1 MRVVVAVGVV
11 LAALLAGLGG
21 AQSYERVAFH
31 LGVRPDD
38 THWVDVDGTGGAE
51 LLTRSGTT
59 LTLYDVFGGDAPRV
73 IGRIGRPRAF
83 LYDWGDVDRDGRVDL
98 VVVDREGVWVHRF
111 ADGKLVPAER
121 PTIRARRGF
130 DWPLVRRVELLRDI
144 DRDGAIDLVQPDG
157 VRFRLTPGRSEGGF
171 DVARSCVL
179 PSGIRVEMQLGGAAL
194 DRELKT
200 SFRIPDLIVRD
211 VDADG
216 RGDLIAQLGARI
228 DVHRGHADR
237 FGFADAPT
245 WTLDLGRFSARDR
258 DRKRG
263 DDTKRLR
270 ISMGRVQVNQD
281 DLDGDGHG
289 DFLVASGQ
297 KVWLYFA
304 GKGFRGFRRPD
315 RILRVSDDIAGVFPA
330 DVDGDGRTDLVLV
343 KFAMPSMT
351 RLVAAMIVG
360 IDLEIEALAFRNHGD
375 RTISRRPD
383 RTNRIEFAVPP
394 ILSILGDLGRFE
406 SKMERAREAA
416 KRLRVG
422 DIDGD
427 GILDVALRAADA
439 DRVDLYACTGRGAVA
454 GAPGSREVMDRL
466 IRDVLFDAKRPE
478 WTIDRLVEY
487 VGDLRFSLNR
497 EQIAGREPSASLPV
511 GDGDFALT
519 DVNGDGRAD
528 LVTWVD
534 SPDGRRYVVHRTRGS
549 R

>member
-1 MRVVVAVGVV
+1 MRCVVALV
-11 LAALLAGLGG
+11 LLAWSAA
-21 AQSYERVAFH
+21 AQAYERVTFDLAMQ
-31 LGVRPDD
+31 PDAA
-38 THWVDVDGTGGAE
+38 HWVDVDGKPGAE
-51 LLTRSGTT
+51 LLARSGNT
-59 LTLYDVFGGDAPRV
+59 LTLFDVFGGDAPRV
-73 IGRIGRPRAF
+73 IGRIGRPRSF
-83 LYDWGDVDRDGRVDL
+83 LYDWGDVDRDGRLDI
-98 VVVDREGVWVHRF
+98 VVVDREGVWVHPVTD
-111 ADGKLVPAER
+111 DGLASPTR

-130 DWPLVRRVELLRDI
+130 DWPLVQRVALLRDL
-144 DRDGAIDLVQPDG
+144 DRDGALDLVQPDG
-157 VRFRLTPGRSEGGF
+157 ERYRLTPGKREGGF
-171 DVARSCVL
+171 DVARACAL

-216 RGDLIAQLGARI
+216 RDDLIAQLGARI

-245 WTLDLGRFSARDR
+245 WSLDLGRFAKPDERE
-258 DRKRG
+258 RG
-263 DDTKRLR
+263 DDTRRLR

-297 KVWLYFA
+297 KLWVFFA

-383 RTNRIEFAVPP
+383 QTNRIEFAVPP
-394 ILSILGDLGRFE
+394 ILSILGDLERFE
-406 SKMERAREAA
+406 SKMKRAREAS

-422 DIDGD
+422 DVDGD
-427 GILDVALRAADA
+427 GVLDVALRAADA
-439 DRVDLYACTGRGAVA
+439 DRVDLYTCSGRGAVA

-497 EQIAGREPSASLPV
+497 EQIAGREPTASLPV
-511 GDGDFALT
+511 GDGDFELA

-528 LVTWVD
+528 VVTWRD
-534 SPDGRRYVVHRTRGS
+534 EAAGRRYVVHRS